1 MDNLSLTQLR
11 ARLSTALWG
20 LVGIGFA
27 AAFFSGG
34 GSSDFHLNR
43 SRHLLTVLVIGLGF
57 AGHFLIVSI
66 TGRRAKGNR
75 AIDERDLQVLA
86 RAGQATLTAYLLV
99 QYLVS
104 IGLWS
109 VYESKGSVPV
119 GWLYLLAA
127 AAPIIGSFAFSVAT
141 ILFDRSPR
149 GSS

>member
-27 AAFFSGG
+27 VAFFSRG
-34 GSSDFHLNR
+34 GSSDFHLDR
-43 SRHLLTVLVIGLGF
+43 SRHLLTVLIIGLGF
-57 AGHFLIVSI
+57 AGHFLIVSL
-66 TGRRAKGNR
+66 TGRRAKSNQ

-109 VYESKGSVPV
+109 VYE
-119 GWLYLLAA
+119 LYLLAA